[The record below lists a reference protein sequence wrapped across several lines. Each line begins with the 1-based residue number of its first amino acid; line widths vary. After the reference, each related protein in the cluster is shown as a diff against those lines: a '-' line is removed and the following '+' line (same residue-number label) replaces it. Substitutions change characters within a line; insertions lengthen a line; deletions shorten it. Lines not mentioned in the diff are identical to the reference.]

1 MKRVIATVFFVLL
14 SLCASA
20 QEIPSFV
27 KADSAA
33 LRFPG
38 SRERFGRFASRLK
51 RLKECPDSCVTIWH
65 VGGSHVQAGW
75 FPSRVRH
82 NFDSLGHYPAGDRG
96 YIFPYPLAKTNWDHS
111 FSASREGEWEG
122 SRSSNPN
129 RKLPVK
135 PDYGITGIAAYTAD
149 TTAAFGI
156 GTPYF
161 FTRLRILGSGSTDE
175 VVPYVVA
182 GSDTLKCRPDTL
194 LRGFVADFPRP
205 VDSVRVELRL
215 KEGSFFTVTGLLPES
230 GEGGGLRYVSTGVNG
245 ARTTT
250 WTGRCPEFSRE
261 LSLVKPDLVVWGLG
275 INDSACPPK
284 DFDPERFKRNY
295 RRLLDQVLSLR
306 PDCAFVFV
314 TNNDSWRYARRR
326 MVHNDNGPAVQKAMY
341 ELAEEYDGAVWDLFS
356 LMGGFGSAD
365 QWLNA
370 ELMKPDRLHFTREGY
385 ELLGD
390 LLYAALIKECG
401 E

>member
-122 SRSSNPN
+122 SRCVRPCACGWGGS
-129 RKLPVK
+129 PV
-135 PDYGITGIAAYTAD
+135 P
-149 TTAAFGI
+149 
-156 GTPYF
+156 P
-161 FTRLRILGSGSTDE
+161 
-175 VVPYVVA
+175 
-182 GSDTLKCRPDTL
+182 
-194 LRGFVADFPRP
+194 PR
-205 VDSVRVELRL
+205 D
-215 KEGSFFTVTGLLPES
+215 
-230 GEGGGLRYVSTGVNG
+230 
-245 ARTTT
+245 
-250 WTGRCPEFSRE
+250 
-261 LSLVKPDLVVWGLG
+261 PDL
-275 INDSACPPK
+275 
-284 DFDPERFKRNY
+284 RF
-295 RRLLDQVLSLR
+295 SLR
-306 PDCAFVFV
+306 ASF
-314 TNNDSWRYARRR
+314 
-326 MVHNDNGPAVQKAMY
+326 G
-341 ELAEEYDGAVWDLFS
+341 AERVRS
-356 LMGGFGSAD
+356 SV
-365 QWLNA
+365 
-370 ELMKPDRLHFTREGY
+370 
-385 ELLGD
+385 
-390 LLYAALIKECG
+390 
-401 E
+401 